1 MMSPAGHGLS
11 QNAIDSPTHSMVV
24 TWVVAVGLIVCA
36 QIATRTMKDVPEGSQ
51 NFTRCSA
58 AVRAGRSR

>member
-11 QNAIDSPTHSMVV
+11 QNAIDSPNHSMVV

-36 QIATRTMKDVPEGSQ
+36 QIATRTMEDVPEGSP
-51 NFTRCSA
+51 
-58 AVRAGRSR
+58 